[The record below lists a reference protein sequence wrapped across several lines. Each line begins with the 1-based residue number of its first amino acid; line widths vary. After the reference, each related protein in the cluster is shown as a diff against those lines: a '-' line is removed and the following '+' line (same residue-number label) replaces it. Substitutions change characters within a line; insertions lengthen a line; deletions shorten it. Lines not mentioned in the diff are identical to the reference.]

1 MRIRKRTPAREASP
15 GPPPPPPPPPLQ
27 LQQTMEK
34 PQEDEEKEIEE
45 EEKWAILA
53 AKEDD
58 DRVHP
63 AAAASGNR
71 NKNRNSVT
79 DHVPKPEPQEQ
90 DAVVARCNR
99 NDGKRWRCKKATVP
113 GYLFCDRHI
122 TWSTRKHKPRAK
134 KPKSHSNGVLEPTT
148 IPKKFTEDHNEMHRN
163 AGFFSGF

>member
-1 MRIRKRTPAREASP
+1 MRNHFLSFFLSPALRS
-15 GPPPPPPPPPLQ
+15 
-27 LQQTMEK
+27 
-34 PQEDEEKEIEE
+34 
-45 EEKWAILA
+45 
-53 AKEDD
+53 
-58 DRVHP
+58 
-63 AAAASGNR
+63 
-71 NKNRNSVT
+71 SVT